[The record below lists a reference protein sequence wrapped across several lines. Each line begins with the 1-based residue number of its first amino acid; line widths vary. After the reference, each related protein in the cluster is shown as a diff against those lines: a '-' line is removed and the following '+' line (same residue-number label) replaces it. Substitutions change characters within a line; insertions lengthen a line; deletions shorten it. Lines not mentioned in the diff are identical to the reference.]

1 MVFMRQRPGI
11 LPLSCVFVKALLRP
25 VLRPQVRQLCEPRR
39 FRSTLGVRATTA
51 REPVPGPVIE
61 PVETQGIV
69 LRDYQEAC
77 IQAVLE
83 YLQNGHRRLG
93 ISLATGAGKTVRITF
108 KRKDSLLTAC
118 KVIFTQLISR
128 IPPRS
133 EGGDKT
139 LILVHRREL
148 VEQAARHCRL
158 AYPDKSVEI
167 EMANNVATSTADI
180 IIASVQTLV
189 RGGRINRFAPNMFKL
204 VLVDEAHHIV
214 AKTYREVLE
223 HFGLNE
229 ATSDSPV
236 LVGVSAT
243 FSRSDGLK
251 LGAAIDHI
259 VYHKDYVDM
268 IDDKW
273 LANAM
278 FTTVR
283 SGADLSKVKKDT
295 FGDFAL
301 GSLSEAVNTTASNT
315 VTVRAWMGNAQDRK
329 STLVFCVDI
338 AHTQALTNT
347 FREYGI
353 DARYVTSNT
362 PRDVR
367 SEQLQAFKDQEF
379 PVLLNCGLFTEGT
392 DIPNIDCVLLA
403 RPTKSR
409 NLLIQMIGRGLR
421 LFPGKENC
429 HIIDMVASLETGVLS
444 TPTLFGLH
452 PDEVLHKAT
461 STQMREEGE
470 AKEEDSIKEMP
481 PEEITNAAVNDDIK
495 VKFTHYDTISDL
507 IGDMRTGDRH
517 IRTLSHY
524 AWVRTG
530 DEDDRYVLSD
540 ATGWLT
546 IRKGSEDT
554 DTDTDTS
561 TYTDTSDTPTDHTNI
576 YTVTHVRKI
585 QPRSDHEG
593 DDDDPITARR
603 KEKPIFTRP
612 RLIAKAPNLET
623 AVRAAD
629 TYAPTVLREQYISLR
644 QGWRQASASNAQL
657 AMLNRAQLKRRGKLK
672 ITDVTRGQ
680 AADMITKLKFGG
692 KTRFADMKKKR
703 AKMEGVRAEM
713 EKTRKMGI
721 TGVKVGR
728 VT

>member
-1 MVFMRQRPGI
+1 M
-11 LPLSCVFVKALLRP
+11 
-25 VLRPQVRQLCEPRR
+25 
-39 FRSTLGVRATTA
+39 
-51 REPVPGPVIE
+51 
-61 PVETQGIV
+61 
-69 LRDYQEAC
+69 
-77 IQAVLE
+77 
-83 YLQNGHRRLG
+83 
-93 ISLATGAGKTVRITF
+93 
-108 KRKDSLLTAC
+108 
-118 KVIFTQLISR
+118 
-128 IPPRS
+128 
-133 EGGDKT
+133 
-139 LILVHRREL
+139 HRREL

-158 AYPDKSVEI
+158 AYPDKRVEI
-167 EMANNVATSTADI
+167 EMANSVATSTADI
-180 IIASVQTLV
+180 VIASVQTLV
-189 RGGRINRFAPNMFKL
+189 RGDRLNRFAPNMFKL

-214 AKTYREVLE
+214 ARSYREVLE

-229 ATSDSPV
+229 ATPDSPV

-273 LANAM
+273 LANAI

-283 SGADLSKVKKDT
+283 SGADLSKVKRDT

-301 GSLSEAVNTTASNT
+301 GSLSEAVNTAASNT
-315 VTVRAWMGNAQDRK
+315 ITVRAWMANAQDRQ

-392 DIPNIDCVLLA
+392 DIPNVDCVLLA

-429 HIIDMVASLETGVLS
+429 HIIDMVATLETGVLS

-452 PDEVLHKAT
+452 PDEVVNKAT
-461 STQMREEGE
+461 SKEMRERT
-470 AKEEDSIKEMP
+470 KEEESKEPP
-481 PEEITNAAVNDDIK
+481 PEQEMSNTALNDEIK
-495 VKFTHYDTISDL
+495 VNFTHYDTISDL

-530 DEDDRYVLSD
+530 SEDDRYVLSD

-546 IRKGSEDT
+546 IRRGSGT
-554 DTDTDTS
+554 DPDPDIDTS
-561 TYTDTSDTPTDHTNI
+561 TYTDTSDTPSDHRNI
-576 YTVTHVRKI
+576 YTVTHVRRI
-585 QPRSDHEG
+585 QHARSNHAD
-593 DDDDPITARR
+593 DDDDPITAR
-603 KEKPIFTRP
+603 KEKPIYTRP
-612 RLIAKAPNLET
+612 RVIAKAPDLET

-629 TYAPTVLREQYISLR
+629 TFAPTVLREQYISLR
-644 QGWRQASASNAQL
+644 QGWRLSSASAAQL
-657 AMLNRAQLKRRGKLK
+657 AMLNRAQLKRKGKLK
-672 ITDVTRGQ
+672 DGDLTRGQ

-692 KTRFADMKKKR
+692 KTRFKDMRKKR
-703 AKMEGVRAEM
+703 EKVQGVRAEM
-713 EKTRKMGI
+713 ERTRRMGV
-721 TGVKVGR
+721 TGVRVGR